1 MISVLLLKIIFD
13 LDFVSFIIIF
23 ARSMILVLFFGTRV
37 IILFVALTVTTM
49 KLKGSG
55 IFSEEQ
61 IEEEME
67 DWIEDLETQID
78 DENSG

>member
-1 MISVLLLKIIFD
+1 MEKSSISGSSNMALITGLLSVL
-13 LDFVSFIIIF
+13 
-23 ARSMILVLFFGTRV
+23 V

-49 KLKGSG
+49 KLKESG
-55 IFSEEQ
+55 VFSDEI

-78 DENSG
+78 DINSG

>member
-1 MISVLLLKIIFD
+1 MALITGLLSVL
-13 LDFVSFIIIF
+13 
-23 ARSMILVLFFGTRV
+23 V

-55 IFSEEQ
+55 VFSEEQ

-78 DENSG
+78 NENSG